1 MPRAPPPA
9 KPFLRRGEGT
19 SRFSR
24 GGMADARDK
33 YLSKHGS
40 SAPRTEQRP
49 DWAPPS
55 AEVED
60 REELV
65 PTSRRTVANGAAW
78 MVGADDMEAADGP
91 SAPLPA
97 MGMHPA
103 LSTAEQLPAEDAPS
117 PAAAAVAFSL
127 AATASGTR
135 SPLAATPP
143 RALSRTGECQPG
155 ASPLPSSA
163 APSRLSA
170 AAEDESLAEFEALEA
185 TVHQQAEAMIAAAG
199 LTRADVDT
207 AGCIGGGGGSGG
219 SGAHDAAA
227 STASGSDGT
236 GFGGTSSGGMHCRRP
251 AAPPP
256 SIFELCAPPSA
267 CGDHKKNDDVGGGVG
282 GGAGGFLGGGAGGG
296 SGGGAGGGLGAAWAS
311 PAAKPAG
318 LQTQGNGEVVID
330 LEVMSGAM
338 AEQQQEYLPMGSAY
352 LGERGRAID
361 TIQSTM
367 AELGDI
373 FQQLATMV
381 QQQGERLQ
389 RVDDDL
395 DDAQSNLRSG
405 HAELQKYLR
414 GLRSSR
420 GLMIKIF
427 IILFATIVLWGV
439 LFA

>member
-1 MPRAPPPA
+1 MAASTIGSDIFTMKNKLSKLSQLAQSKSLFQDPKVEIDELTYIINQDLKALKAKLGGLQGAIAHSKCVAHSKSVFESLGTQLEDAAQEFKDVLHTRTYNMQHMHSLIEQISASGRSAPP
-9 KPFLRRGEGT
+9 
-19 SRFSR
+19 
-24 GGMADARDK
+24 GG
-33 YLSKHGS
+33 G
-40 SAPRTEQRP
+40 
-49 DWAPPS
+49 
-55 AEVED
+55 
-60 REELV
+60 
-65 PTSRRTVANGAAW
+65 G
-78 MVGADDMEAADGP
+78 G
-91 SAPLPA
+91 
-97 MGMHPA
+97 
-103 LSTAEQLPAEDAPS
+103 
-117 PAAAAVAFSL
+117 
-127 AATASGTR
+127 
-135 SPLAATPP
+135 
-143 RALSRTGECQPG
+143 
-155 ASPLPSSA
+155 
-163 APSRLSA
+163 
-170 AAEDESLAEFEALEA
+170 
-185 TVHQQAEAMIAAAG
+185 
-199 LTRADVDT
+199 
-207 AGCIGGGGGSGG
+207 GGGGGSGG